1 MWKASLFKT
10 INILKSHDWKN
21 KGWFEVRFFTGP
33 FNRPQEALV
42 SEALLYRAVGIAVA
56 VLGNA

>member
-1 MWKASLFKT
+1 MWKASLLKT

-33 FNRPQEALV
+33 FNPSQEALV
-42 SEALLYRAVGIAVA
+42 SEVLL
-56 VLGNA
+56 